1 MRLEAADD
9 QIFLPGKIHIQRVSE
24 EGRGTHKSLN
34 HMIEMWD

>member
-24 EGRGTHKSLN
+24 EGWEGKRDAQVS
-34 HMIEMWD
+34 